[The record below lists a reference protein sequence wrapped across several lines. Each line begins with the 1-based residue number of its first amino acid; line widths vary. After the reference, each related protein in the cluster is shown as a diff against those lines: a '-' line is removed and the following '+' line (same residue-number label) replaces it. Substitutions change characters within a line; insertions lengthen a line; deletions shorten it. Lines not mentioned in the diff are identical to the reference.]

1 MSSEPKVPTNR
12 EIVQQVRS
20 SLTDGSRL
28 TVGFVVINCL
38 ATVVACYG
46 LLANSTAVVI
56 GAMLIA
62 TLLGP
67 IAGLAL
73 GLVDGNGPL
82 LRSALLTEL
91 VGIASVVGL
100 AFIVGTI
107 HRDLPI
113 SAEMISRTQPNLL
126 DLIIALAGGAAMAY
140 AILSPK
146 LPTGVVG
153 VAIATALVPPLSTCG
168 LLLARGEHGM
178 AGGAFLLFFAN
189 LVAIEIAVSAV
200 LWLFGF
206 RRVLRSSDDRAIFLR
221 ANVIFLLL
229 LAGLAFGLTV
239 NLDSAIQKNRFEA
252 ETRRSLE
259 SGLSSL
265 PGRTLRDVIFVY
277 GEPRDKVT
285 AVVYTPVSLTP
296 ENVAKLESALPLH
309 RGRRPRLH
317 VYSIIV
323 KEATKDGFRHLDQ
336 LDDEATNSPTEVPQ
350 EVPSLDGELR
360 HDP

>member
-1 MSSEPKVPTNR
+1 MSSEPTVQANR
-12 EIVQQVRS
+12 EIVQNVRS
-20 SLTDGSRL
+20 SLMDGSRL

-91 VGIASVVGL
+91 VGIASVIGL
-100 AFIVGTI
+100 AFVVGSI

-113 SAEMISRTQPNLL
+113 SAEMLSRTQPNLL

-168 LLLARGEHGM
+168 LLLARGENGM

-189 LVAIEIAVSAV
+189 LVAIEIAISAV
-200 LWLFGF
+200 LWFFGF
-206 RRVLRSSDDRAIFLR
+206 RRVLRSGGDRAIFLR
-221 ANVIFLLL
+221 ANILFVIL

-239 NLDSAIQKNRFEA
+239 NLDSAIQKSRFEA
-252 ETRRSLE
+252 ETRKALE
-259 SGLSSL
+259 AGLITP
-265 PGRTLRDVIFVY
+265 PGRTLRDVIFRY
-277 GEPRDKVT
+277 EEPLDRVT
-285 AVVYTPVSLTP
+285 AVVYAPVSLSP
-296 ENVAKLESALPLH
+296 EDVEALENKLPRH
-309 RGRRPRLH
+309 WGRAPRLH

-336 LDDEATNSPTEVPQ
+336 LSEPDVSPSTESP
-350 EVPSLDGELR
+350 
-360 HDP
+360 